1 LYDGTWF
8 PINLTERKYIMTT
21 IASRGT
27 STIALVRSGILAGFA
42 ATCVAS
48 VIMLMNNAIGKIP
61 DLHIPQTLSVMLG
74 EPDHIMVGGITF
86 FITGTFLFGIIY
98 PLIAPRLPVRS
109 NPVKGLLFGVAIWL
123 AMMLLVMPLAGA
135 GFFAVNRSAIAPAAV
150 LLLTLVYGMVLA
162 AVYAW
167 DRAGGEPLAKRSG
180 GKPRGHNHSV
190 S

>member
-1 LYDGTWF
+1 M
-8 PINLTERKYIMTT
+8 KT

-27 STIALVRSGILAGFA
+27 TTITMLRSGILGGFA
-42 ATCVAS
+42 ATCMAS

-98 PLIAPRLPVRS
+98 PLIARRLPVRS
-109 NPVKGLLFGVAIWL
+109 NLIKGLLFGLAIWL

-135 GFFAVNRSAIAPAAV
+135 GFFAINSGAIAPAAV
-150 LLLTLVYGMVLA
+150 LLLTLVYAMVLA

-167 DRAGGEPLAKRSG
+167 DLAGGEPLAKTSG
-180 GKPRGHNHSV
+180 GKPGGHDHAAS
-190 S
+190 